1 MITGILLS
9 RFINTY
15 IFRIL
20 NLLRK
25 IMLISFDIELNEIK
39 VNYLE
44 RIIAEF
50 IREWDAIYEK
60 GVPKLH
66 YLVHLPNV
74 FRK

>member
-1 MITGILLS
+1 
-9 RFINTY
+9 
-15 IFRIL
+15 
-20 NLLRK
+20 
-25 IMLISFDIELNEIK
+25 MLISFDIELNEIK
-39 VNYLE
+39 INYLE